1 MVLHK
6 KLAKN
11 GSVTIP
17 QQLRHKIGLQPGVPL
32 ELEET
37 KDGGVTIK
45 KHVPS
50 CRFCGNVEK
59 VISYK
64 DMELCMDCWEDI
76 GRKYFCADKKAAQ
89 SAGEYASQGTLRHA

>member
-1 MVLHK
+1 MALHK

-17 QQLRHKIGLQPGVPL
+17 QQLRHKIGLQPGAPL

-64 DMELCMDCWEDI
+64 GMDCWEDI
-76 GRKYFCADKKAAQ
+76 GRKYFCADKTAAR
-89 SAGEYASQGTLRHA
+89 AGGEYASQDTLRHA